1 MNNNKLKE
9 FSQSTEALIARHKT
23 KLSSEMSPNKSK
35 TTKWVIFDLDGT
47 LALIDERRA
56 FSAKSNGKIDW
67 DKFFAPENIQ
77 MDKPNNPVIEMAK
90 SLSETGH
97 NIAIFS
103 GRSVAT
109 ILETKQW
116 LADNGVKF
124 DLIRMRPTNH
134 PFKFMPDEKLK
145 SDWFDEEFPNK
156 SDVLCVFDDRNKV
169 VKMWRDKGISVMHVA
184 EGDF

>member
-1 MNNNKLKE
+1 MTNNTN
-9 FSQSTEALIARHKT
+9 
-23 KLSSEMSPNKSK
+23 
-35 TTKWVIFDLDGT
+35 KWVIFDLDGT
-47 LALIDERRA
+47 LALIDERRE

-77 MDKPNNPVIEMAK
+77 MDKPNNPVIVMAR
-90 SLSETGH
+90 SLAETGH

-109 ILETKQW
+109 MLETKQW
-116 LADNGVKF
+116 LSDNGVKF

-169 VKMWRDKGISVMHVA
+169 VNMWRDKGISVMHVA